1 MKHEMPIF
9 PRWAMILKGCILPD
23 IERADFVSRWQ
34 VISRA
39 CVLSMT
45 VTSGLIGA
53 LFLETVIRLVFPGT

>member
-1 MKHEMPIF
+1 
-9 PRWAMILKGCILPD
+9 MILKGCILPD